1 MQAAISMMR
10 YFKKYTCMGCSC
22 RLFIYGSW
30 TQLMIALF
38 IPKRIL
44 TCKPTRSPISLGIS
58 VKPDFHQ
65 LFEIHWY
72 LQVLPTNTS
81 HWDNGQSV
89 PASYITQWAPWGI
102 YLFSLLS
109 TDFSPSS
116 SSTQAEY
123 KSVSKTCYLVYLK
136 RQDRHL
142 ISRWDS
148 LSQHFSLLA
157 KNTIIG
163 VTAQGVHYDRKRQG
177 YLVQLI

>member
-10 YFKKYTCMGCSC
+10 YFKKYTCMGCAR

-30 TQLMIALF
+30 TQLMTALF

-44 TCKPTRSPISLGIS
+44 TCSPTQSPISLGIS
-58 VKPDFHQ
+58 VKPESQQ
-65 LFEIHWY
+65 LSEIHWH

-81 HWDNGQSV
+81 HWDNGQCPVS
-89 PASYITQWAPWGI
+89 STTQWPWGI
-102 YLFSLLS
+102 YLLSLLS

-123 KSVSKTCYLVYLK
+123 KAVSKTCYLVYLK

-148 LSQHFSLLA
+148 LSQHLSLLA

>member
-10 YFKKYTCMGCSC
+10 YFKKYTCVGCSC

-30 TQLMIALF
+30 TQPMIALF

-44 TCKPTRSPISLGIS
+44 TCNPTRSPISLGIS
-58 VKPDFHQ
+58 VKPDSHQ

-72 LQVLPTNTS
+72 LQLLPTNTS
-81 HWDNGQSV
+81 HWDNGRSV
-89 PASYITQWAPWGI
+89 PASSITQWAPWGI

-123 KSVSKTCYLVYLK
+123 KPVSKICYLGA
-136 RQDRHL
+136 
-142 ISRWDS
+142 S

-163 VTAQGVHYDRKRQG
+163 VTAQGLHYDRKKQC